1 MSKIFFDSN
10 ILLYSVDRSD
20 RAKRD
25 RCRDLL
31 KSAEEERTGVIS
43 TQVMQEFYSIATRK
57 FGMEPMLAKETLES
71 FEIFEIVV
79 VSPTLIYSA
88 ADCQLIS
95 KLSFW
100 DALIVVAAEAALCG
114 TISTED
120 LNSGQ
125 MIRGMRITSP
135 FKP

>member
-25 RCRDLL
+25 TCRGLL
-31 KSAEEERTGVIS
+31 KAAEEERTGVIS

-57 FGMEPMLAKETLES
+57 FRMEPMLAKETLES

-100 DALIVVAAEAALCG
+100 DAMIVVAAEAALCE
-114 TISTED
+114 TICTED

-125 MIRGMRITSP
+125 IIRGMRITSP
-135 FKP
+135 FKS